1 MNGLLS
7 TNQSYLLPI
16 ERLQIV
22 SHRVFALLI
31 RTVTLLAS
39 QSSKSNASNDLQARL
54 SELGQKQSN
63 LEDDKQKLTREKDEL
78 QQELS
83 NLKDR
88 LLEKERDSSR
98 IKSSLAAL
106 EGEAGGQ
113 TKGETLQLQKSIR
126 ELTTE
131 LKLKDAEIQ
140 KLKDLV
146 RKQDQK
152 FKEGKAK
159 LAKATASADQSIRDE
174 NSELSKKLQ
183 AAKVPQ
189 CVSW

>member
-1 MNGLLS
+1 LL
-7 TNQSYLLPI
+7 
-16 ERLQIV
+16 
-22 SHRVFALLI
+22 LLI
-31 RTVTLLAS
+31 RTVTLLVS
-39 QSSKSNASNDLQARL
+39 QSSKSNASNDLQ
-54 SELGQKQSN
+54 ELLQKQAE

-83 NLKDR
+83 KLKDH
-88 LLEKERDSSR
+88 LLENERDSSR

-113 TKGETLQLQKSIR
+113 TKGEVLQLQKSIR
-126 ELTTE
+126 EQTSE
-131 LKLKDAEIQ
+131 VKLKEAEIQ

-152 FKEGKAK
+152 LKEGKAK
-159 LAKATASADQSIRDE
+159 LAKAEASADQSIRDE

-183 AAKVPQ
+183 TAKVHAF
-189 CVSW
+189 VSCD